1 MEAVDTPSNFCL
13 SCLITSVKPSIDNF
27 LPIWQKSG
35 GSEQNTSMTRKHSW
49 AMAAVADLNEESSMD
64 RKELN
69 SRCQVQ
75 LSKTLFYSIA
85 NPFHPSA
92 ATSRSSLR

>member
-1 MEAVDTPSNFCL
+1 
-13 SCLITSVKPSIDNF
+13 
-27 LPIWQKSG
+27 
-35 GSEQNTSMTRKHSW
+35 
-49 AMAAVADLNEESSMD
+49 MAAVADLNEESSMD